1 MTSSSSSNLVLW
13 WCSSLDQR
21 SHMITSS
28 CLLTDRLPR
37 AVLWL
42 WSSGE
47 TKDEIERSTL
57 AAPLVAHAGDGNFHA
72 FIMVDPNSPEEVS
85 L

>member
-1 MTSSSSSNLVLW
+1 MLW
-13 WCSSLDQR
+13 S
-21 SHMITSS
+21 
-28 CLLTDRLPR
+28 
-37 AVLWL
+37 